1 MSQKSR
7 DKVATPKPFVATTD
21 EQSVHTF
28 EVRSLQEGLERIKQQ
43 LGEHAMI
50 LSTKRL
56 PNGMLEIVVGKGG
69 NPEPAEVASKAQAQ
83 AKAQSAKT
91 RAVAATPSASN
102 ATTLVFEQLK
112 QLQSEVR
119 QLRLE
124 HAIRQSQDEV
134 RLGSSTWD
142 KGLENLRKLWPT
154 GFVEA
159 LGQLRQQLLDAG
171 VEHPEVDALTIAAI
185 STTEEIEGQP
195 SIVWRG
201 LEQVMLRTLKVA
213 DAPWDQPFK
222 DERPQ
227 LHVLVGCSGVGKTTL
242 AAKVAAHARYVAELP
257 TTMLA
262 ADSYRIGGLYQLRAY
277 GELIEVPVIAASGEA
292 QLRSA
297 ISMSEPKSLLVVDTC
312 GSWGGQEAESPSFW
326 SSLSDVADVH
336 THLVFSVMASA
347 NQVMHQLGSLNVTRP
362 SSVILTHCDE
372 LWAPGPVFS
381 MLYRMGLPV
390 SLISSGRQV
399 PEALD
404 AFNPEGLV
412 KNILGR

>member
-1 MSQKSR
+1 MSQKNR
-7 DKVATPKPFVATTD
+7 DKIVTPKPFAATTD

-56 PNGMLEIVVGKGG
+56 PSGMLEIVVGKGG
-69 NPEPAEVASKAQAQ
+69 KSEPPAVAQEPRQ
-83 AKAQSAKT
+83 VQSTQPMQT
-91 RAVAATPSASN
+91 RAVTTTPSASS
-102 ATTLVFEQLK
+102 ASTLIFDQLK

-124 HAIRQSQDEV
+124 HAIRQSHDEV
-134 RLGSSTWD
+134 RLGTATWD

-154 GFVEA
+154 GFIEA

-171 VEHPEVDALTIAAI
+171 VEHAEVDALTIAAI
-185 STTEEIEGQP
+185 STTEDVEGQP
-195 SIVWRG
+195 SIVWRA
-201 LEQVMLRTLKVA
+201 LEQVMLRTLKLA

-222 DERPQ
+222 DARPQ

-242 AAKVAAHARYVAELP
+242 AAKVAAHARYVADLP

-297 ISMSEPKSLLVVDTC
+297 ISISEPRSMLVVDTC
-312 GSWGGQEAESPSFW
+312 GSWGADEAEAPSFW
-326 SSLSDVADVH
+326 SSLGDVADVH
-336 THLVFSVMASA
+336 IHLVFSVMASA
-347 NQVMHQLGSLNVTRP
+347 HQIMHQLGRLNVERP

>member
-7 DKVATPKPFVATTD
+7 DKVITPKPFAATTD
-21 EQSVHTF
+21 EQSIHTF

-50 LSTKRL
+50 LSTKRM

-69 NPEPAEVASKAQAQ
+69 NPEPSAVEERKAQPAETL
-83 AKAQSAKT
+83 KT
-91 RAVAATPSASN
+91 RAAATTPGASSAS
-102 ATTLVFEQLK
+102 TLIFDQLK

-124 HAIRQSQDEV
+124 HAIRQSHDEV
-134 RLGSSTWD
+134 RLGAATWD

-154 GFVEA
+154 GFIEA

-171 VEHPEVDALTIAAI
+171 VEHAEVDALTIAAI
-185 STTEEIEGQP
+185 STTEDVEGQP
-195 SIVWRG
+195 SIVWRA
-201 LEQVMLRTLKVA
+201 LEQVMLRTLRLA
-213 DAPWDQPFK
+213 DAPWDLPFK
-222 DERPQ
+222 DDRPQ

-257 TTMLA
+257 TTLLA

-277 GELIEVPVIAASGEA
+277 GELIEVPVIAASGES

-297 ISMSEPKSLLVVDTC
+297 ISMSEPRSMLVVDTC
-312 GSWGGQEAESPSFW
+312 GSWASDEAEAPSFW
-326 SSLSDVADVH
+326 SSLGDVADVH
-336 THLVFSVMASA
+336 VHLVFSVMASA
-347 NQVMHQLGSLNVTRP
+347 SQVMHQLGRLNVARP